1 MEAIVYMIRSI
12 VYMIRLYVYTI
23 RSAQARPRFLLFFA
37 QSYHEDQSW
46 LKAIE
51 WSSSSCSGLFC
62 SIKYSEN
69 LA

>member
-37 QSYHEDQSW
+37 QSYHEDQS
-46 LKAIE
+46 
-51 WSSSSCSGLFC
+51 
-62 SIKYSEN
+62 
-69 LA
+69 